1 MPNNIIPLKDILQI
15 CKKQP
20 KPGAGWSKLDNTPIF
35 TFRPS
40 PTETRKMKTFC
51 LDEDPEISRYF
62 YLGKGRRASLM
73 KLSTTQAREKKM
85 MKMKISKKPTGII
98 KPQSVIHSKP
108 NRDSKHKLGIKIWND
123 QTDEKLGIKALGMV
137 MKSEMLKKPESVP
150 DLSTGLDNLLK
161 RIEELEEETRSALV
175 CSPDVFSTNS
185 EEKTTVP
192 SSKNVLLK
200 KIPSLIPLS
209 SQTSVENVIK
219 MREENKSEED
229 DLPSSNLQSVPS
241 SPKFSAEETLNQNFD
256 IPVTNPE
263 KNTILEN
270 EICDPVA
277 ELASDVTD
285 LKHENT
291 SSEIKTA
298 SALESKSKLPSD
310 IDTTD
315 PKASEPTNS
324 LKRRRKPLKPVQ
336 KIIYDKNHEY
346 ESLTQTQTTETT
358 KPTEIYHSEDNKTD
372 DLTPKS
378 KKGSVKKS
386 TKKRLNESLAEYD
399 DNLSSKEIPEIVVII
414 PKKKGRSKR
423 KLENNSPKSEAR
435 VQAPKKIKLEKK
447 KLFVDVKLAR
457 IADENPY
464 TKKVQ
469 SFRKSKITQVEDDDL
484 IDLENEIDENQEKSL
499 LEPYCNVCQ
508 ILLERNS
515 DNEKVSAAAVKRI
528 PDQSVVWVPQSD
540 DSKLNEDKLLSSF
553 PASKLIVCSSCKVCV
568 HEVCYKAQ
576 YDDDLW
582 LCDRCI
588 YIADERNKP
597 VSCFLCSESR
607 GALKK
612 DCCDRFYHVR
622 CAVLIPEIAKE
633 SPVDLRFVP
642 RKRWNVRCLICNE
655 VGKEPAVHCMA
666 SKECMLS
673 FHLSCAYKH
682 GVDCAL
688 GPEQNVI
695 LRCSFCIEKFQLK
708 EDANKTAK
716 FPPQVC

>member
-1 MPNNIIPLKDILQI
+1 MPSNIIPLKDILQI
-15 CKKQP
+15 CKNQP
-20 KPGAGWSKLDNTPIF
+20 KPAAGWSKLDDTPIY

-73 KLSTTQAREKKM
+73 KLSTTQAREIKI
-85 MKMKISKKPTGII
+85 MKMKILKKPTGII
-98 KPQSVIHSKP
+98 KPQSVIHPKP
-108 NRDSKHKLGIKIWND
+108 NRDNHKLGTKIWND
-123 QTDEKLGIKALGMV
+123 QIDEKCGIKALGRV
-137 MKSEMLKKPESVP
+137 MNSEMLKKPESVP
-150 DLSTGLDNLLK
+150 DLSAGLENLLK
-161 RIEELEEETRSALV
+161 RIEELEEQTRSALV
-175 CSPDVFSTNS
+175 CSPDVFSTKP
-185 EEKTTVP
+185 EEKTTAP

-200 KIPSLIPLS
+200 KIPSLISLS
-209 SQTSVENVIK
+209 SQSSVENVIK
-219 MREENKSEED
+219 MGEENKSED
-229 DLPSSNLQSVPS
+229 DFPTITLQSVPA
-241 SPKFSAEETLNQNFD
+241 SPKLSAEETLKQNFD
-256 IPVTNPE
+256 IPVTKPN

-270 EICDPVA
+270 SEICDPVA
-277 ELASDVTD
+277 ELANDVSD
-285 LKHENT
+285 LKHEHD
-291 SSEIKTA
+291 SSEIKTTA

-310 IDTTD
+310 IDTID
-315 PKASEPTNS
+315 PIASEPTNS

-336 KIIYDKNHEY
+336 RIIYDKNHEY
-346 ESLTQTQTTETT
+346 ESLTQTQTTGIT
-358 KPTEIYHSEDNKTD
+358 KPIEINHSEDNKSD
-372 DLTPKS
+372 HLTPKS
-378 KKGSVKKS
+378 IEGPVKKS
-386 TKKRLNESLAEYD
+386 TKKSLKADD
-399 DNLSSKEIPEIVVII
+399 DNLSSKEIPEIDII

-423 KLENNSPKSEAR
+423 KLEDNSPKSEVR

-447 KLFVDVKLAR
+447 KLFVDMKLAR
-457 IADENPY
+457 IADANPY

-469 SFRKSKITQVEDDDL
+469 SFRKSKITQVEDDGL
-484 IDLENEIDENQEKSL
+484 MDLENEINENQEKSL

-508 ILLERNS
+508 ILLERS
-515 DNEKVSAAAVKRI
+515 SYNEKVSAAAVKRI

-568 HEVCYKAQ
+568 HKACYKAQ
-576 YDDDLW
+576 YEDDLW

-612 DCCDRFYHVR
+612 DCCDQFYHVR

-642 RKRWNVRCLICNE
+642 RKRWNVTCLICNE

-708 EDANKTAK
+708 EDGNKVAK